1 MPYYNKKNKK
11 TPCEYCPYK
20 SICNFNTND
29 NSYYYIQNKER
40 EQILEEIK
48 KEQV

>member
-1 MPYYNKKNKK
+1 MGDWLKVISYYKH
-11 TPCEYCPYK
+11 
-20 SICNFNTND
+20 IHTND